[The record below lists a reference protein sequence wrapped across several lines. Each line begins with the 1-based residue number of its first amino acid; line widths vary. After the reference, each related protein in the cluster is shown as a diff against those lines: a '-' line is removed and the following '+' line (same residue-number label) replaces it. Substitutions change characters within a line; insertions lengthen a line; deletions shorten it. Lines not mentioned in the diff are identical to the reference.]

1 MRKPQPPHDLL
12 ALTAELVDI
21 PSESRDEAAITA
33 HLETALRSLRH
44 LHVDRV
50 GDNLVARTTLGRDRR
65 IILAGHTDTV
75 PAAGNER
82 ARIEGDVLWGL
93 GASDMKGGL
102 AVMLE
107 LARTMP
113 APAVD
118 VTYVF
123 YAREEID
130 SASSGLAEL
139 FTARPDLLVGDAA
152 VLGLSLIHI

>member
-21 PSESRDEAAITA
+21 PSVSRDEAAITD
-33 HLETALRSLRH
+33 HLERSLRAVRG
-44 LHVDRV
+44 LTVDRV
-50 GDNLVARTTLGRDRR
+50 GDNLVARTMLGRERR
-65 IILAGHTDTV
+65 LVLAGHTDTV

-93 GASDMKGGL
+93 GAADMKGGL

-113 APAVD
+113 APAGD

-123 YAREEID
+123 YAREGI
-130 SASSGLAEL
+130 
-139 FTARPDLLVGDAA
+139 AA
-152 VLGLSLIHI
+152 A